1 MMVYGL
7 NVKPEHG
14 YYVDFDPLDG
24 DVCKIKLLDETPDEG
39 ATHEGAHSPLG
50 GQWTQPTSRRR
61 CSGKIGAGIRCPT
74 STTALS

>member
-24 DVCKIKLLDETPDEG
+24 DVRKIKLLDETPDEG
-39 ATHEGAHSPLG
+39 VNPRGRAFAAGRAVDPANV
-50 GQWTQPTSRRR
+50 PT
-61 CSGKIGAGIRCPT
+61 KVQ
-74 STTALS
+74 